1 VENIPSENI
10 LQLGRNAADAI
21 GGDKFV
27 TDVGVAIGEDSMDR
41 PVYHFSF
48 LVDQNVQPPH
58 GRGLFVIRL
67 SQRLKDDLAAQGD
80 ARYPIVHFMNQAEW
94 KSRAGA

>member
-21 GGDKFV
+21 GGGKFV

-48 LVDQNVQPPH
+48 FT
-58 GRGLFVIRL
+58 LFI
-67 SQRLKDDLAAQGD
+67 
-80 ARYPIVHFMNQAEW
+80 
-94 KSRAGA
+94 